1 MSATTQ
7 NILLFIVLPYVAAA
21 VFLVGTIVRL
31 RKAPYSFSSLSSQ
44 FLESDRHF
52 WGLTAFH
59 YGIIVALVGH
69 LVGLL
74 TPVNTHFW
82 NATPLRMHTVGLIA
96 LTSGLV
102 TLLGISVIIHRRL
115 LVPMVRAVTTP
126 ADVLVLALIAF
137 QVISGIYVSLTRPW
151 AVAWFEAL
159 VGPYVRS
166 MVLLKPDMSYVSAMP
181 VAVKIHMVNACII
194 IAVFPFTRLV
204 HMLVA
209 PIPYAW
215 RKVQVARWVK
225 PKPKPSGAVQ
235 PANSVTQVARAAA
248 GGK

>member
-1 MSATTQ
+1 MNATTQ
-7 NILLFIVLPYVAAA
+7 NIVLFIVLPYVAAA
-21 VFLVGTIVRL
+21 VFLVGTVVRF
-31 RKAPYSFSSLSSQ
+31 RKASYSFSSLSSQ
-44 FLESDRHF
+44 FLEGEHHF
-52 WGLTAFH
+52 WALTAFH
-59 YGIIVALVGH
+59 YGIVVTLVGH
-69 LVGLL
+69 VLGLMSPPTWHL
-74 TPVNTHFW
+74 W

-102 TLLGISVIIHRRL
+102 ALLGMGMIVRRRVL
-115 LVPMVRAVTTP
+115 LPMVRSVTTS
-126 ADVLVLALIAF
+126 ADIIILALIAF
-137 QVISGIYVSLTRPW
+137 QIISGVYVSLTRPW

-166 MVLLKPDMSYVSAMP
+166 MVLLQPDMSYVAAMP
-181 VAVKIHMVNACII
+181 LAVKVHMVNACVI

-215 RKVQVARWVK
+215 RKAQVARWVK
-225 PKPKPSGAVQ
+225 PRRAVQ
-235 PANSVTQVARAAA
+235 PPISATPVAHKAAA